1 MMTCETTKPSHF
13 SQLQKIVMVHPVPS
27 TALSADVVKA
37 AIQVS
42 CAKASAKNEA
52 LSFESLVE
60 DKVKDLF
67 AVLNIQV
74 SKRALDELDKYHGV
88 TLARDGGVVGG
99 ATFYFAYSTWDGR
112 ILYVDKIEAKNNGDE
127 EHILRLL
134 GDVAVQL
141 ECQRLVWQVSRCRPF
156 FGLSCSLPS
165 LSLSY
170 QWCRAVQALRRKA
183 GLVRKGTRGAGVGW
197 MADVANEQGSH

>member
-1 MMTCETTKPSHF
+1 
-13 SQLQKIVMVHPVPS
+13 MVHPVPS
-27 TALSADVVKA
+27 TALSADVVKT
-37 AIQVS
+37 AIQDS

-60 DKVKDLF
+60 DTVKDLF

-74 SKRALDELDKYHGV
+74 SKCALDELDKYHGV

-99 ATFYFAYSTWDGR
+99 ATFYFAYSTSDGR
-112 ILYVDKIEAKNNGDE
+112 ILYVDKMEAKNSGDE

-141 ECQRLVWQVSRCRPF
+141 ECQCLAWQVSVFRSS
-156 FGLSCSLPS
+156 FGYL
-165 LSLSY
+165 LSLSSLVS
-170 QWCRAVQALRRKA
+170 CRSSITTQNGSCTKRNSERRCWID
-183 GLVRKGTRGAGVGW
+183 G
-197 MADVANEQGSH
+197 